1 MTDEQSETPELENNV
16 EFYQSDPAIIA
27 IEDTL
32 DSFLSAATVEA
43 VFGEPVEHGD
53 ALIIPMAEIV
63 SGVGFGMGYGA
74 GGADYDEDN
83 EDEEEAGQTSR
94 RGPGAGGSGSGGGG
108 GGRILSRPVGV
119 VIASQEG
126 VRVEPVV
133 DVTKIAL
140 AALTAAGFM
149 TAMMMRMAN
158 PRKALKSL
166 KPD

>member
-1 MTDEQSETPELENNV
+1 MGDEQSNTPEIENNV

-53 ALIIPMAEIV
+53 ALIIPMAEIL
-63 SGVGFGMGYGA
+63 SGVGFGMGYYSGGANYDDEDEPDQTSNRGTGA
-74 GGADYDEDN
+74 GG
-83 EDEEEAGQTSR
+83 T
-94 RGPGAGGSGSGGGG
+94 GGGGGG
-108 GGRILSRPVGV
+108 GGRVLSRPVGV
-119 VIASQEG
+119 IIASQEG
-126 VRVEPVV
+126 IRVEPVV